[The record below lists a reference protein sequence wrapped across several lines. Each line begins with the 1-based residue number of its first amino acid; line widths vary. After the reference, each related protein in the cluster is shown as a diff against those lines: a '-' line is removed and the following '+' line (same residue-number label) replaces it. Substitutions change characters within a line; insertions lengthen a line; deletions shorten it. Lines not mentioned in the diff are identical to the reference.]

1 MYYNIVFM
9 SYNLNSKQYH
19 TCPNDDPYFT
29 RTMYRL
35 GLLKKG
41 MKSKE
46 IVETRKQ
53 VYYSICIIF
62 RASLISIVYYLRN
75 ALVIQFLVL
84 LGAVIGI
91 INLGK
96 RMDGNQWWSKKFQ
109 FIMSIVIASLVILTF
124 FKKVKAWTIPV
135 AMLFSLVGGVIQSF
149 VVGFC

>member
-1 MYYNIVFM
+1 M

-35 GLLKKG
+35 GLLKIG